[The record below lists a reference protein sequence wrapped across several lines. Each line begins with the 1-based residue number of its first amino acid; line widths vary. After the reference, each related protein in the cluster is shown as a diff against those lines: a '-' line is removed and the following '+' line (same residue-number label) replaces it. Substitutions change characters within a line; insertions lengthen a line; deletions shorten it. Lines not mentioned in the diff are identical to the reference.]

1 MASRFYSET
10 NLGIVLHF
18 FLTLCSTVCNIY
30 PLLSYNLEWH
40 HLNYIAFEVTTAG
53 RSWKYNTSAFSLLK
67 TTSQLT
73 PKVGVKVPLKMSIV
87 GCYELNH
94 CPSTNSYVE
103 GLTPS
108 VKAFGDRICRKQ
120 LR

>member
-10 NLGIVLHF
+10 KLGIVLHF

-73 PKVGVKVPLKMSIV
+73 PTS
-87 GCYELNH
+87 
-94 CPSTNSYVE
+94 E
-103 GLTPS
+103 GRSKGTSEDAHSRL
-108 VKAFGDRICRKQ
+108 
-120 LR
+120 L